1 MTAWQPLLAQT
12 ESVAEGLTIS
22 GTIVM
27 LVTVGLVLALSAY
40 CMWHI
45 LLEKRPKEHDH
56 TPLDIDTH
64 DVER

>member
-1 MTAWQPLLAQT
+1 MMAWQPLLAQT
-12 ESVAEGLTIS
+12 ESAAEKLTIS

-45 LLEKRPKEHDH
+45 LLEKRPKEHH
-56 TPLDIDTH
+56 HAPLDIDTH